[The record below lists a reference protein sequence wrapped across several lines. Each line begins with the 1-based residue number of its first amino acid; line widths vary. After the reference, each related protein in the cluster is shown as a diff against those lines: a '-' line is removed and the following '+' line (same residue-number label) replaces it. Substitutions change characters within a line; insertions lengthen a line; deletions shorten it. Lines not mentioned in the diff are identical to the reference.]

1 MAQIPVELLLK
12 TLGDF
17 LVNEI
22 RLQRSVRPELEQI
35 MLELQNMRSLLKDA
49 DSRLLRDG
57 APVSVQEWV
66 EQVRAAAYDIEDIL
80 DEFMLPFGGRVR
92 LEFGTLTSFL
102 IRSPTWINN
111 PFKQHRLAMM
121 IEAMKRSISAIS
133 ARRDRYN
140 LRGLDE
146 GTCSTTVARQQL
158 TTTNEAYIAEDSHT
172 EGIDENVDILMT
184 WAQSGDPKLATILLV
199 GMGGSGKTTLARKVY
214 HKLKRNAE
222 KEDDA
227 TITQFDCFAWVP
239 VTQSFNAKDVL
250 QRLLIDLHID
260 GLPMERDVTSLGEA
274 IRQHLH
280 SRTYVI
286 VLDDVWSSDVLN
298 TIGFAFPKHD
308 RQCRLIV
315 TSRLENVAY
324 GSIEVETLSP
334 TKIHRVKPL
343 KPEDSMKLFCRNAFR
358 ENQEHKCPKHL
369 LETCEK
375 LVDRCNGLPLALVC
389 LGAVISRRERT
400 QLEWTGF
407 YERLSWELEVN
418 PGLRRVR
425 AIFSLSFDE
434 LPIHLKACFL
444 YCGIFPKNHLIKAS
458 KLIRLWVSE
467 GLVEEKEGTTL
478 EQVGKQYIE
487 ELTQRSLLL
496 VVEKNDKGR
505 VKSCQMHELLRELMM
520 PMSKRQGL
528 LRIIHESGHGSQ
540 DHVSS
545 NERSRSLSLMG
556 STDKIIKEICLRD
569 PKKARRVRSLLMFD
583 SPCIPSL
590 LHKFMLLRV
599 LDLQGVF
606 IEELPH
612 SIGHLYHLR
621 YLNLRNTN
629 LKRIPRSLGKLHNL
643 QALDIRDNQ
652 IERIPNLSKVKKLR
666 YVSAY
671 SHFIHPYTISQFSG
685 CDFPSQICKSE
696 CLQKLSGINATNKI
710 IETIGN
716 LTQLKTLGL
725 FKVKQEHGEKLCK
738 SIETMKDLL
747 CLGISADSEGELRLE
762 LLNTPPPH
770 LEDIWLFGR
779 IERFPKWVRRVN
791 NLRRLGLYF
800 SKLRD
805 SPTPYLQQLPNLEW
819 FKLYDAYDGRELE
832 FQGANNFPK
841 LKTLTIV
848 KLLKLRSIIVK
859 EEALL
864 QLQTLSICGCPEL
877 KRIPDHHRLT
887 NLKKLDLVDMPHY
900 TVTSVPG
907 QGDDQHFGAKLHL
920 YKGSDDEFYKL

>member
-1 MAQIPVELLLK
+1 
-12 TLGDF
+12 
-17 LVNEI
+17 
-22 RLQRSVRPELEQI
+22 
-35 MLELQNMRSLLKDA
+35 
-49 DSRLLRDG
+49 
-57 APVSVQEWV
+57 
-66 EQVRAAAYDIEDIL
+66 
-80 DEFMLPFGGRVR
+80 MLPFGGRVR
-92 LEFGTLTSFL
+92 FEFGTLTASL

-111 PFKQHRLAMM
+111 LFKQRRLAMA
-121 IEAMKRSISAIS
+121 IEDMKRNISAIS

-140 LRGLDE
+140 LRGLDD
-146 GTCSTTVARQQL
+146 GTSSPTDEHRAAVERQQL

-184 WAQSGDPKLATILLV
+184 WAQSGDPELATILLV

-214 HKLKRNAE
+214 HKLKRNADLMG
-222 KEDDA
+222 DDA
-227 TITQFDCFAWVP
+227 TTTQFNCFAWVP

-250 QRLLIDLHID
+250 QRLWIDLGVKD
-260 GLPMERDVTSLGEA
+260 GLLVERDVTSLGEA
-274 IRQHLH
+274 IRRHLH
-280 SRTYVI
+280 SRRYVI

-308 RQCRLIV
+308 HQCRLIV

-324 GSIEVETLSP
+324 GSIEVETLTP

-358 ENQEHKCPKHL
+358 EDQERRCPEHL
-369 LETCEK
+369 QETCEK

-389 LGAVISRRERT
+389 LGAVISRSERT
-400 QLEWTGF
+400 QLEWTRF
-407 YERLSWELEVN
+407 YERLSSELEVN
-418 PGLRRVR
+418 TGLGRVR

-444 YCGIFPKNHLIKAS
+444 YCGIFPKNHLIKAN

-487 ELTQRSLLL
+487 ELTHRSLL
-496 VVEKNDKGR
+496 VVEKDDKGR
-505 VKSCQMHELLRELMM
+505 MKSCQMHELLRELMM

-528 LRIIHESGHGSQ
+528 SRIIHESGNGSL
-540 DHVSS
+540 DHATS
-545 NERSRSLSLMG
+545 NERSRSLSLIG
-556 STDKIIKEICLRD
+556 ATDQIIKDIYLRA
-569 PKKARRVRSLLMFD
+569 PKNARRVRSLLMFD

-599 LDLQGVF
+599 LDMQGVF

-725 FKVKQEHGEKLCK
+725 FKVKQEHGVKLCK

-747 CLGISADSEGELRLE
+747 SLGISSDSEGELRLE
-762 LLNTPPPH
+762 SLKNPPPH

-779 IERFPKWVRRVN
+779 IECFPKWVRSVN

-805 SPTPYLQQLPNLEW
+805 SPFPYLQELPNLEW
-819 FKLYDAYDGRELE
+819 FKLYDAYDGRELK
-832 FQGANNFPK
+832 FQGANNFRK
-841 LKTLTIV
+841 LKTLTII
-848 KLLKLRSIIVK
+848 KLLKLRSIIVSDG
-859 EEALL
+859 ALP
-864 QLQTLSICGCPEL
+864 QLQTLCICECPEL
-877 KRIPDHHRLT
+877 KRIPDLHRLT
-887 NLKKLDLVDMPHY
+887 NLRNLQLVGMPHY
-900 TVTSVPG
+900 TLTRIPV
-907 QGDDQHFGAKLHL
+907 QGEDQHFGAKLHL
-920 YKGSDDEFYKL
+920 YKRIGESIFTSIELRTPN

>member
-1 MAQIPVELLLK
+1 
-12 TLGDF
+12 
-17 LVNEI
+17 
-22 RLQRSVRPELEQI
+22 
-35 MLELQNMRSLLKDA
+35 MLELQNMRSFLKDV
-49 DSRLLRDG
+49 DSRLLKDG
-57 APVSVQEWV
+57 APVSEQEWV
-66 EQVRAAAYDIEDIL
+66 EQVRAAAYDIEDML
-80 DEFMLPFGGRVR
+80 DEYMLHFGRVR
-92 LEFGTLTSFL
+92 FEFGIPTSFL
-102 IRSPTWINN
+102 IRSPTCINN
-111 PFKQHRLAMM
+111 LFKRRIFAMM
-121 IEAMKRSISAIS
+121 IEDMKRKISDIS

-146 GTCSTTVARQQL
+146 GTCSPTVESQVTVERQQL

-172 EGIDENVDILMT
+172 DGIDENVDILMK

-199 GMGGSGKTTLARKVY
+199 GMGGSGKTTVARKVY
-214 HKLKRNAE
+214 HKLMRNGASAA
-222 KEDDA
+222 KKIYRRLMGDSA
-227 TITQFDCFAWVP
+227 TITQFNCFAWVP

-250 QRLLIDLHID
+250 QRLWIDLGID
-260 GLPMERDVTSLGEA
+260 GLAMERDVTSLGEA

-280 SRTYVI
+280 SRRYVI

-298 TIGFAFPKHD
+298 TVGFAFPKHD
-308 RQCRLIV
+308 HQCRLIV

-324 GSIEVETLSP
+324 GSIEVETFSP

-343 KPEDSMKLFCRNAFR
+343 KPEDSMKLFSRNAFR
-358 ENQEHKCPKHL
+358 EDQERRCPEHL
-369 LETCEK
+369 QETCEK

-407 YERLSWELEVN
+407 YDRLSWELEVN
-418 PGLRRVR
+418 PGLGRVR

-467 GLVEEKEGTTL
+467 GLVEEKDGTTL

-528 LRIIHESGHGSQ
+528 SRIIHESGNGSQ
-540 DHVSS
+540 DHVSR

-583 SPCIPSL
+583 SPRIPSL

-685 CDFPSQICKSE
+685 CDFPRHICKSE

-779 IERFPKWVRRVN
+779 IERFPKWVKGVI

-805 SPTPYLQQLPNLEW
+805 SPTPYLQELPNLEW
-819 FKLYDAYDGRELE
+819 FKLYDAYDGRKLK
-832 FQGANNFPK
+832 FQANNFPK

-848 KLLKLRSIIVK
+848 KLLKLRSIIVE
-859 EEALL
+859 EEALP

-907 QGDDQHFGAKLHL
+907 QGEDQHFGAKLHL
-920 YKGSDDEFYKL
+920 YKGSGDKFNKL